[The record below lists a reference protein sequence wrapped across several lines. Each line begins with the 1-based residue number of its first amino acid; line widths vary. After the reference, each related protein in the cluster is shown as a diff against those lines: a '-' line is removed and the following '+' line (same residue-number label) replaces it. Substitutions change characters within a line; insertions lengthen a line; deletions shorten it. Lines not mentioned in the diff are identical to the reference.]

1 MHSNPDGTAD
11 DTRTVLTLV
20 TGASARAREAAIAA
34 SLSDL
39 HDLHEGA
46 TQAIILEG
54 LASGTS
60 PLDDLPAGSSVARIA
75 PGCLC
80 CTGNLVLRVT
90 LNRLLR
96 RRPSRIFIGVADSE
110 HLDQLRSWL
119 HSAPYDQL
127 LRLTSDLNA

>member
-39 HDLHEGA
+39 HQDA

-60 PLDDLPAGSSVARIA
+60 PLDDLPAGQAVARIA

-119 HSAPYDQL
+119 HSEPYDQL
-127 LRLTSDLNA
+127 LRLTSDLKA